1 MKRGIMMDMQEI
13 MAQKTFVVVGDTLNE
28 NKYAYLIKKELL
40 EKGYT
45 VYAVGKE
52 LQSLNE
58 IEEEID
64 VIDLCINPIKGLKL
78 LKECKKSFKMM
89 IIQPGAANEELLAYL
104 NEQNLPYVE
113 GCVLVGLRAY
123 V

>member
-1 MKRGIMMDMQEI
+1 MDMQEI

-28 NKYAYLIKKELL
+28 NKYAYIIKKELL
-40 EKGYT
+40 EKGYE

-58 IEEEID
+58 IEKDID

-78 LKECKKSFKMM
+78 LKECKKSFKMI

-104 NEQNLPYVE
+104 NENDLPYVE

-123 V
+123 I

>member
-1 MKRGIMMDMQEI
+1 MDMQEI

-58 IEEEID
+58 IEEDID